1 MNNSS
6 TNPAYEN
13 LNDTMPTNRERVWQ
27 VIHSIPAGKVCT
39 YGRVAEMAGLPRQ
52 ARAVG
57 RYLSELPEGSKIPWY
72 RVVNSQGKLSFE
84 VGSARFLT
92 QKLKLQ
98 KEDINFS
105 NNKISLKAYLWQ
117 GE

>member
-1 MNNSS
+1 MIPS
-6 TNPAYEN
+6 
-13 LNDTMPTNRERVWQ
+13 NRERVWQ
-27 VIHSIPAGKVCT
+27 VIHSIPSGKVCT

-57 RYLSELPEGSKIPWY
+57 RYLSELPKDSKIPWH
-72 RVVNSQGKLSFE
+72 RVLNSQGKLSFD
-84 VGSARFLT
+84 VGSERFLT

-98 KEDINFS
+98 HEDVNFS
-105 NNKISLKAYLWQ
+105 NNKVSLKCYLWQ

>member
-1 MNNSS
+1 MTPS
-6 TNPAYEN
+6 
-13 LNDTMPTNRERVWQ
+13 NRERVWQ

-39 YGRVAEMAGLPRQ
+39 YGTVAEMAGLPRQ

-57 RYLSELPEGSKIPWY
+57 RFLSELPEGSKIPWH
-72 RVVNSQGKLSFE
+72 RVINAQGKLSFE
-84 VGSARFLT
+84 IGSERFLT

-98 KEDINFS
+98 NENVNFS
-105 NNKISLKAYLWQ
+105 NNKVHLKTYLWR